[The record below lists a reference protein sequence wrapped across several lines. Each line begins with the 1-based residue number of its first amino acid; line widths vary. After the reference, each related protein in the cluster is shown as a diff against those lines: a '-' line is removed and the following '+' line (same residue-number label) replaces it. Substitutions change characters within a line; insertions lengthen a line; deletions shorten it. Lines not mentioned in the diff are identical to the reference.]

1 MDICQWMLKIGANGD
16 YSQLKKK
23 KKKKGEVGLPQPDID
38 QAAQSLFP
46 LEDSTKKELRG
57 QTV

>member
-1 MDICQWMLKIGANGD
+1 MLKIGANGD
-16 YSQLKKK
+16 YSQL

-46 LEDSTKKELRG
+46 LEDSTKKE
-57 QTV
+57 

>member
-1 MDICQWMLKIGANGD
+1 MDVQIVIIHN
-16 YSQLKKK
+16 KKK
-23 KKKKGEVGLPQPDID
+23 KKSEVGLPQPDID
-38 QAAQSLFP
+38 QAARSLFP

>member
-1 MDICQWMLKIGANGD
+1 MLKIGANGD